1 MKPIAVIFPGAGYT
15 KDRPLLYYAGKLAIA
30 AGYELIHVDF
40 SGFKWSKE
48 QLKDPDFLMDML
60 SLCMNR
66 TDEALRGI
74 SLQET
79 DSILFISKSIGTVAA
94 TAYAKQ
100 YSLPARQLLFTPLAD
115 IGRYV
120 KDGNGL
126 VFYGNAD
133 PFADPDEIAKFCET
147 HRLKAHCIEHANHSL
162 ETGRVTEDLANLQS
176 IMRQVE
182 EYLC

>member
-1 MKPIAVIFPGAGYT
+1 MKQIAVLFPGAGYT
-15 KDRPLLYYAGKLAIA
+15 KDRPLLYYAGKLAMA

-60 SLCMNR
+60 TLCMNR
-66 TDEALRGI
+66 TDKALRGI
-74 SLQET
+74 SLQDT
-79 DSILFISKSIGTVAA
+79 SRILFISKSIGTVAA
-94 TAYAKQ
+94 TAYADRHGI
-100 YSLPARQLLFTPLAD
+100 PARQILFTPLAD

-133 PFADPDEIAKFCET
+133 PFANPDEIAKLCET
-147 HRLKAHCIEHANHSL
+147 HRLEAHCIERANHSL
-162 ETGRVTEDLANLQS
+162 ETGRVSEDLANLRN
-176 IMRQVE
+176 IMERVE
-182 EYLC
+182 RFLL